1 MNKAQ
6 FSVIKYQMN
15 FTGKD
20 GEQVKFDYI
29 DIEFAP
35 NLFVRFKLT
44 PNNTRVLMRYN
55 PDLYQLLCNIP
66 YGTEL
71 KFAELP
77 LNNSNTPQGSVI
89 RDIYTNAENEL

>member
-71 KFAELP
+71 HFAELP
-77 LNNSNTPQGSVI
+77 LSSNTPQGSVI
-89 RDIYTNAENEL
+89 KDIYTNAENEL